1 MSWWCTK
8 TLQPGMVIVLDH
20 SQGVCFRPCGTLWF
34 CVQPHAWLAEGRTE
48 NRTENKLAV
57 DYCDLMVAEH
67 SPEPCLQGSL
77 FLVFAVTALPG
88 SSVIPLAQQVYKK
101 DNPLLFE
108 TFS

>member
-1 MSWWCTK
+1 
-8 TLQPGMVIVLDH
+8 MVIVLDH